1 VEKHKVPI
9 PKILQSFNEKH
20 CPMLLQGA
28 HPLYRP
34 ARTADALPASDPL
47 CEGAQHENPNQCDYE
62 ISYADGSSSM
72 GVYVRDSM
80 QFVGEDGERE
90 NEDIVFGYGPTF
102 QYACTIA
109 IAVDYHFV

>member
-1 VEKHKVPI
+1 
-9 PKILQSFNEKH
+9 
-20 CPMLLQGA
+20 
-28 HPLYRP
+28 
-34 ARTADALPASDPL
+34 
-47 CEGAQHENPNQCDYE
+47 
-62 ISYADGSSSM
+62 M

-90 NEDIVFGYGPTF
+90 NADIVFGYGPTF